1 MGLMEEDNLLIRT
14 GELAKK
20 KVGVVVAKDFWDHFR
35 FIFEEM
41 QRTYEVSIFR
51 FRRWPFQ
58 VFSERVNR
66 KLLQVEL
73 SQFLRA
79 NDLVFFEWGED
90 FFVCA
95 TMLPKHSKIVARLHL
110 HELWDT
116 APRADWSKVDQVI
129 FVSHAMKRKFSER
142 FPDAAWKAQ
151 TVHNGVKVDQF
162 RPKEREFQG
171 VIGMLGRIEPHKRVY
186 DLILVLNDL
195 RMRGYDL
202 RLKIGGSCTEP
213 RYQRYADEASLLAIR
228 LGVEE
233 WVDFDGQIYD
243 TAEWLRQ
250 IDIFVSHST
259 SEGLQVAL
267 LEAMA
272 TGCYC
277 LSHAWDGVEE
287 VLPPENIYWGEREL
301 IAKIE
306 GYSNATDKK
315 REEEKLKLRK
325 IAEEQFTIE
334 SQKMKI
340 LGIIQQVIEDR

>member
-1 MGLMEEDNLLIRT
+1 M
-14 GELAKK
+14 
-20 KVGVVVAKDFWDHFR
+20 V
-35 FIFEEM
+35 
-41 QRTYEVSIFR
+41 
-51 FRRWPFQ
+51 
-58 VFSERVNR
+58 
-66 KLLQVEL
+66 
-73 SQFLRA
+73 
-79 NDLVFFEWGED
+79 
-90 FFVCA
+90 
-95 TMLPKHSKIVARLHL
+95 
-110 HELWDT
+110 
-116 APRADWSKVDQVI
+116 
-129 FVSHAMKRKFSER
+129 
-142 FPDAAWKAQ
+142 
-151 TVHNGVKVDQF
+151 
-162 RPKEREFQG
+162 
-171 VIGMLGRIEPHKRVY
+171 
-186 DLILVLNDL
+186 
-195 RMRGYDL
+195 
-202 RLKIGGSCTEP
+202 
-213 RYQRYADEASLLAIR
+213 
-228 LGVEE
+228 
-233 WVDFDGQIYD
+233 
-243 TAEWLRQ
+243 RQ